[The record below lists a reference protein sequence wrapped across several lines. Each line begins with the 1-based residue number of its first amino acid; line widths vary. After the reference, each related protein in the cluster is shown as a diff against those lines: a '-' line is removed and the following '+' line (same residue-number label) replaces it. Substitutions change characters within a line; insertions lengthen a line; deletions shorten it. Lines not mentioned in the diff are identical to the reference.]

1 MDLDKNI
8 INFKTEIE
16 LKNVSFTY
24 ENNKKKILDRINLK
38 IKKNSKIA
46 IVGKSG
52 SGKTTIVDIIIGL
65 LKPSEGY
72 LLIDGIKLSQ
82 LPNWNRKIGYIPQ
95 NFYLFDESIKR
106 NVAFGINEK
115 NINIDKVNKAIEFAQ
130 LRDFVKSLDNGIET
144 VVGNQGIM
152 LSGGQKQRII
162 IARAAYNDPD
172 ILILDEATSA
182 IDEEV
187 EKEFINNLLKIGKNK
202 TIIIISHRS
211 TTIKN
216 CDKIFKIEDGKLNEI
231 KKEKI
236 KLNIGSGSRPLRS
249 YTNIDFDT
257 ILKLKKRYP
266 NKKFNKKLVI
276 KNLNV
281 FKLPYKDSSVD
292 EIRAEAFIE
301 HLSFIEEKKFFY
313 EVKRI
318 LKSNGKINFSTIDFE
333 KTILK
338 WLKIK
343 DDWKDFYDTSKKAI
357 LEKHWFG
364 TFSYDYENRWG
375 YIVASIFGSQNGK
388 GQYHKNCYS
397 KKKINSNL

>member
-24 ENNKKKILDRINLK
+24 ENNKKKILDGINLK

-130 LRDFVKSLDNGIET
+130 LRDFVKNLDNGIET

-231 KKEKI
+231 NKE
-236 KLNIGSGSRPLRS
+236 
-249 YTNIDFDT
+249 
-257 ILKLKKRYP
+257 
-266 NKKFNKKLVI
+266 
-276 KNLNV
+276 
-281 FKLPYKDSSVD
+281 
-292 EIRAEAFIE
+292 
-301 HLSFIEEKKFFY
+301 
-313 EVKRI
+313 
-318 LKSNGKINFSTIDFE
+318 IN
-333 KTILK
+333 
-338 WLKIK
+338 
-343 DDWKDFYDTSKKAI
+343 
-357 LEKHWFG
+357 
-364 TFSYDYENRWG
+364 
-375 YIVASIFGSQNGK
+375 
-388 GQYHKNCYS
+388 
-397 KKKINSNL
+397 